1 MFDLTLSPLNLE
13 AGQDRR
19 ELPGLYVAVPKKP
32 ARLRVGD
39 QLILMLSQSGS
50 APMAANTLQE
60 IFARLSETYYAST
73 GSVTSGLKAV
83 AERLNDFL
91 INRNLRQSRQQG
103 GQTVGLLTMAVLRG
117 TTLSIAHAGTQHAY
131 LVAGGKVEHFADAS
145 GISRGLGLAKLV
157 SLRFFQT
164 TVEGNAG
171 LILSSIAPARWSDA
185 VLTAACQLDAT
196 AAHRQLAAGSVE
208 LQAGLVRI
216 KPGKGEVRWDLPQ
229 AALHA
234 DDSAH
239 QVEPAPA
246 RTVTRPV
253 SMAQPAVVETPVPPK
268 PKLEYLAQDDADE
281 GLEDTPD
288 AEDEPGAEDA
298 IESAEEQ
305 DESENLSADETE
317 LEAPQETPP
326 LGVYLSAPAPDLDRA
341 PWEDEPQPV
350 KAAPPPPPRDM
361 PPATVAS
368 VAAAVPLN
376 QPAGRLARQRLSQE
390 HAAAAAAQQPPRPER
405 PAQARAHAQAD
416 PPVRTAA
423 PAPVRPVRSA
433 RKPSASA
440 VGSARVAVGFIAGT
454 RKAWNGLTNGLNK
467 LLARALPDQPAE
479 GLQISASTM
488 LFIALAV
495 PVIVVAVAA
504 TIYSQ
509 RGRGELQQANVL
521 AARQYVDQATQ
532 REDLTLRRQD
542 WNQGMALLDKADSY
556 GESQPSSDLRSVIQR
571 GMDDLDGVAR
581 IAFRPA
587 LSGSLGEGIKITRM
601 VAMASDIYLLDSSQ
615 GQILR
620 MFRSGQTYELD
631 RAFACGPVNY
641 GNVTVGKLL
650 DIALLPADN
659 IAKANVMG
667 IDEHGNLLLCGLS
680 DKPAVFTLPKPDS
693 NWGKISRMIYFQ
705 NQIYVLDAVG
715 NQIYRYSFN
724 AGVVEGGAEFYF
736 DTQIPKLVDVV
747 DIAIDQE
754 YLYLLHADGTMTSC
768 SVVNQKTVC
777 ASPAPYGDARKGFEH
792 APLKFAGTNFMLMQA
807 SQPPDPSLYIL
818 DAANTSIYHFSLRK
832 LNLQRQFRPL
842 ARADYPP
849 SGRKASAFLVTPN
862 RRMILIV
869 DNQAYFGLLP

>member
-19 ELPGLYVAVPKKP
+19 ELPGLYVAVPKKA
-32 ARLRVGD
+32 ARLRTGD

-216 KPGKGEVRWDLPQ
+216 KPGKGEVRWELPQ
-229 AALHA
+229 VAFHA
-234 DDSAH
+234 DDSA
-239 QVEPAPA
+239 QVVEPAPT

-253 SMAQPAVVETPVPPK
+253 SMAQPVVVATPVPPK
-268 PKLEYLAQDDADE
+268 PKLESPAQDEVDE
-281 GLEDTPD
+281 GVEDVPD
-288 AEDEPGAEDA
+288 AEDAPEAENA
-298 IESAEEQ
+298 PESVDEQ
-305 DESENLSADETE
+305 YASEDVSEDETA
-317 LEAPQETPP
+317 LEVPQGMPP
-326 LGVYLSAPAPDLDRA
+326 LGVYLSAPVPDLDRA

-350 KAAPPPPPRDM
+350 NAAPPPPPPDM
-361 PPATVAS
+361 PTVALAP

-390 HAAAAAAQQPPRPER
+390 HAAATAAQQSPRPER
-405 PAQARAHAQAD
+405 PAQARSQAD
-416 PPVRTAA
+416 PPVQTAA
-423 PAPVRPVRSA
+423 PAPVRSVRSA

-440 VGSARVAVGFIAGT
+440 VGSARVAAGFIAGT

-521 AARQYVDQATQ
+521 GARQYVDQATQ

-542 WNQGMALLDKADSY
+542 WNQAMALLDKADSY

-736 DTQIPKLVDVV
+736 DNQIPKLVDVV

-754 YLYLLHADGTMTSC
+754 YVYLLHADGGMTSC

-777 ASPAPYGDARKGFEH
+777 DSPAPYGDARKGFES
-792 APLKFAGTNFMLMQA
+792 APLKFTGTNFMLMQA

-849 SGRKASAFLVTPN
+849 PGRKASAFLVTPN